1 MEGGEGCLPCCRT
14 YKTKILKLPFVAA
27 IHHKLACRSPNCVY
41 VTPCFSHPHSSHWKT
56 SAWCASLHLWRRRC
70 WLVVSVAR

>member
-27 IHHKLACRSPNCVY
+27 IHHKLACRSPNCVCHALLL
-41 VTPCFSHPHSSHWKT
+41 TPTQQPLEDERVVCFP
-56 SAWCASLHLWRRRC
+56 ALWRRLC